1 MHFYTFQ
8 DNIPGVKGVGAK
20 AAAALLHHFT
30 SVPEMYE
37 KLGLVGLPPVP
48 AELADAAPSSP
59 LLKAH
64 VETVMTKE
72 KMEHALSQLT
82 ACFDGSRAKAVTAL
96 NKLYLC
102 GYENIVLYRQLVT
115 LKEDIDIEA
124 IVLHGA
130 SASNKVDR
138 LGLKVPVPVDVM
150 AATADIPQT
159 PATSTQ
165 VHDLVAAMEDVL
177 VDHTPVRAEVNE
189 GQVGRRDEAP
199 QPAGSDHAIG
209 ESSGKMKLTT
219 AYFRYKGERGAQVV
233 PSPST
238 PSKSGKK
245 KKGAKSTPALEIEP
259 RSAEEVEALLMEISP
274 ALAEPLQ
281 LLRQQYHKLPKD

>member
-1 MHFYTFQ
+1 MQ

-20 AAAALLHHFT
+20 AAAALLHHFH

-37 KLGLVGLPPVP
+37 KLGLVGLAPVP
-48 AELADAAPSSP
+48 AELAEASPSSP

-64 VETVMTKE
+64 VEEVMGKE
-72 KMEHALSQLT
+72 KVEHALAQLMV
-82 ACFDGSRAKAVTAL
+82 CFDGSRAKAVTAL

-138 LGLKVPVPVDVM
+138 LLKVKVPVPVEVM
-150 AATADIPQT
+150 MATADIPQI
-159 PATSTQ
+159 PASSSAQ
-165 VHDLVAAMEDVL
+165 VHDLVTAMEDVL
-177 VDHTPVRAEVNE
+177 VDHSTTSLLNGEEQAGRSNDNLHAEGSNVSE
-189 GQVGRRDEAP
+189 SGVS
-199 QPAGSDHAIG
+199 AGATR
-209 ESSGKMKLTT
+209 LTT

-238 PSKSGKK
+238 PAKSGKK
-245 KKGAKSTPALEIEP
+245 KKGTKDVPAVEIEP